1 MGPTNICYTGTGALE
16 SGNHTQKEF
25 LDIMEK
31 EYKRIC
37 PVHFKSL
44 TCTPC
49 KKLKKQTT
57 DEVKKQ
63 IQCKKLNKTY
73 KISKKKLTAIRNLI
87 PKCNQCRNKTRRKC
101 KLSDYIEF
109 SGAEVGKC

>member
-1 MGPTNICYTGTGALE
+1 MGALE
-16 SGNHTQKEF
+16 RGNHTQKEF

-31 EYKRIC
+31 RYKRLC
-37 PVHFKSL
+37 PLYIKSL

-49 KKLKKQTT
+49 KKLKKQFT

-63 IQCKKLNKTY
+63 IQYKKLNKTY
-73 KISKKKLTAIRNLI
+73 KLSKKKDTTIQKLSL
-87 PKCNQCRNKTRRKC
+87 KCTQCKNKTRRKC
-101 KLSDYIEF
+101 KLNDYIAF